1 MRLVESA
8 RETDAAVRMRGVEK
22 SYGHLQ
28 VLKGIDLSVRRGE
41 AAFIIGPSGSGK
53 STLLRCV
60 NSLERYGGGE
70 IWVDDY
76 LVGAERPGRRWVE
89 ASHRTTARRRSHIGM
104 VFQRFNL
111 FPNMTALDNVTSGLR
126 LVHRVKPREAAERG
140 MALLARVGL
149 ADRAGSYPF
158 QLSGGQQ
165 QRVAIARAVAADPGI
180 VLFDEPTSALDP
192 ELVGEVLAVMR
203 DLMRDGM
210 TMMIVTHEI
219 SFAAEVADTVH
230 FIDAGRIEESG
241 SPDQVIRHSVNPRT
255 AAFLARI
262 RQTQI

>member
-1 MRLVESA
+1 
-8 RETDAAVRMRGVEK
+8 MRGLEK
-22 SYGHLQ
+22 SYGEHR
-28 VLKGIDLSVRRGE
+28 VLRGIDLEVRRGE
-41 AAFIIGPSGSGK
+41 AAFVIGPSGSGK

-60 NSLERYGGGE
+60 NSLETYEGGE
-70 IWVDDY
+70 LWVDDY
-76 LVGAERPGRRWVE
+76 LVGAEWKRDHWIE
-89 ASHRTTARRRSHIGM
+89 ASTCTTAARRSRIGM

-126 LVHRVKPREAAERG
+126 LVQGVPQRAAYEHG
-140 MALLARVGL
+140 MALLDRVGL
-149 ADRAGSYPF
+149 ADRAGAHPA

-165 QRVAIARAVAADPGI
+165 QRVAIARAVAANPRI

-230 FIDAGRIEESG
+230 FIDAGRVEESG
-241 SPDQVIRHSVNPRT
+241 TADDVIRHSANPRT

-262 RQTQI
+262 RQVSQ